1 LMAAPER
8 ELNAVKKDWRGV
20 DLKVALCYPNVY
32 RAGMSGLTVQ
42 LLYALLNSRDDVLC
56 ERAFLRSE
64 RAPILSLESR
74 QPLRRFDV
82 VAFTLQYEEDY
93 VNAVRMLIDSGIPPR
108 ADSRADRDPLVIA
121 GGPCPTGNPAPI
133 MDFFDFLLIG
143 EAEPVLDKI
152 VDALKTLL
160 GRRDI
165 PALSDLP
172 GVYVPAAEDREVSRS
187 FVQDLNFSPHPV
199 RQIMPLTGDNRL
211 LPIFGRAVVVEAVRG
226 CNRGCRFC
234 LIGHT
239 CRPMRERSTE
249 HLAQIIE
256 NGIKGCDARKV
267 ALIGAGLS
275 DHSELEEICE
285 YTVAQ
290 GLELSIPSLRV
301 EAVSERLM
309 RSIAKGGQRSL
320 ALAPEAGSE
329 RLRGLVHKNMDES
342 SILDA
347 ARLAL
352 KSGIE
357 QLKLYFLLG
366 LPTEKPDDIDSIINL
381 SKKIAGLGFGRRAV
395 RLSVNPFVPKAQTP
409 FQWSPFADLGYL
421 KDSFDRIR
429 RSLFKDPRFEV
440 EGTDPRHAEVQAL
453 LSTGGPDI
461 GRAIEFVARSGGGLS
476 AWKTGLKSIGLDMSR
491 VHVAK
496 DLDADLPWNR
506 VDVGLNNRL
515 LISEYSKALEE

>member
-1 LMAAPER
+1 MMHAPTR
-8 ELNAVKKDWRGV
+8 ELNAVKKDWRSV
-20 DLKVALCYPNVY
+20 DLRVALCYPNVY

-42 LLYALLNSRDDVLC
+42 LLYALLNSREDVLC
-56 ERAFLRSE
+56 ERVFLQPE
-64 RAPILSLESR
+64 RAPVLSLESR
-74 QPLRRFDV
+74 QPLGRFDV

-93 VNAVRMLIDSGIPPR
+93 VNAVRMLIDSGIPLR
-108 ADSRADRDPLVIA
+108 ADSRTNRDPLVIG

-143 EAEPVLDKI
+143 EAELVLDKI
-152 VDALKTLL
+152 VDTLKTLPIK
-160 GRRDI
+160 RDTS
-165 PALSDLP
+165 ALSGLQ
-172 GVYVPAAEDREVSRS
+172 GVYIPVLGDREVSRS
-187 FVQDLNFSPHPV
+187 FVQDLNSSPHPV
-199 RQIMPLTGDNRL
+199 RQVMPLTSDNRL

-239 CRPMRERSTE
+239 GRPMRERSIE
-249 HLAQIIE
+249 HLTQIVE
-256 NGIKGCDARKV
+256 NGVKGCGARKV

-301 EAVSERLM
+301 EAVTERLVS
-309 RSIAKGGQRSL
+309 SIAKGGQRSL

-329 RLRGLVHKNMDES
+329 RLRELVRKNIDES

-347 ARLAL
+347 ARLAV
-352 KSGIE
+352 KGGIR

-366 LPTEKPDDIDSIINL
+366 LPTEKPEDIDNIINL
-381 SKKIAGLGFGRRAV
+381 SKKIADLGFGRRAV

-409 FQWSPFADLGYL
+409 FQWLPFADMGYL
-421 KDSFDRIR
+421 KDSFERIR
-429 RSLFKDPRFEV
+429 RSLVKDPRFEV

-453 LSTGGPDI
+453 LSTGGPEI
-461 GRAIEFVARSGGGLS
+461 SGVVEFVARSGGGLN
-476 AWKTGLKSIGLDMSR
+476 AWRIGLKRVGLDMSR
-491 VHVAK
+491 VHVAR
-496 DLDADLPWNR
+496 DLDGDLPWNR
-506 VDVGLNNRL
+506 VNVGLNSRV
-515 LISEYSKALEE
+515 LISEYRKALEE